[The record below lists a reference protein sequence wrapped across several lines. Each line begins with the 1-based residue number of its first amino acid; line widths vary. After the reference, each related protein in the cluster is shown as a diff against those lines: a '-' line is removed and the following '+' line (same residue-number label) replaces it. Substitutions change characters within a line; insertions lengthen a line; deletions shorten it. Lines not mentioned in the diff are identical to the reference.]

1 MDAKQFPSISD
12 SVTMFLSEE
21 KPESENAAVDND
33 SNSDLNKME
42 MKQHIL
48 LKVGLEKLIYVL
60 KEMF

>member
-1 MDAKQFPSISD
+1 
-12 SVTMFLSEE
+12 MFLSEG

-48 LKVGLEKLIYVL
+48 LKVGLERLIYVL
-60 KEMF
+60 TERF